1 MTKVN
6 SDDKSILCTHGDTA
20 IIRQLASDK
29 PKSLNP
35 KEDSDSRVDLLRDSW
50 NAEYVSG
57 RYVDEKPVEF
67 TNHILTVLEQNP
79 EIRRQR
85 GLYVGCGNGR
95 NYIMLAKAG
104 LDLIGLDVS
113 GIGFRQISEKKP
125 ELAHNLVQSDFSTYV
140 TALKFGYVVAIQS
153 FQHGNKAV
161 TSSYFEKAVDTLVPN
176 GLLFVRVNA
185 VGTDILY
192 AHTITEESE
201 DGFTALYH
209 DGPKKGLHIRFFSE
223 NGLNRVLNS
232 VGLRTLRTPEKLVTR
247 RNVKDGSWV
256 QWEVVA
262 VLCGVRL

>member
-1 MTKVN
+1 M
-6 SDDKSILCTHGDTA
+6 
-20 IIRQLASDK
+20 
-29 PKSLNP
+29 
-35 KEDSDSRVDLLRDSW
+35 EDSGNRVDLLKDSW

-57 RYVDEKPVEF
+57 RYINEKPVEF
-67 TNHILTVLEQNP
+67 TNHILAVLEQNP
-79 EIRRQR
+79 KIRRQR

-113 GIGFRQISEKKP
+113 GIGLRQISEKKP
-125 ELAHNLVQSDFSTYV
+125 ELAHNLIQSDFRTHV

-161 TSSYFEKAVDTLVPN
+161 ASSYFEKAVDMLVPN
-176 GLLFVRVNA
+176 GLLFLRVNA
-185 VGTDILY
+185 ADTDILY

-209 DGPKKGLHIRFFSE
+209 DGPKNGLHIRFFSE
-223 NGLNRVLNS
+223 KGLNHILNRV
-232 VGLRTLRTPEKLVTR
+232 GLRILRAPEKLVTR
-247 RNVKDGSWV
+247 RSVKDGSWV

-262 VLCGVRL
+262 MLCGVRL